1 MLEKGL
7 AMLKTAHTTSFPVSA
22 PAAAASYP
30 IGSDRPRFTAS
41 MATGNEILSCDSHSF
56 NHNGDRT
63 MNAALKIAVSE
74 IPEATGISDRFDTA
88 LEGFKRAK
96 NLREAAKLATGSATQ
111 AIRAA
116 VELTDTPEQFMREI
130 IRYAW
135 QFIDVD
141 AKDPD
146 RTSLRQIMSR
156 GNKVQFQKEFPGLPE
171 DDELNPLVPSNLFT
185 WYGKLHVFKL
195 AINSKR
201 REVTCSF
208 ELWKQPVAY
217 WVQQQQ
223 PGVTELQAERAIA
236 LRNAME
242 ECSPAD
248 IVAVLRDHLDAFNR
262 ADVAALLNSA
272 RRRRLDLRRAGK
284 LERTAA

>member
-1 MLEKGL
+1 
-7 AMLKTAHTTSFPVSA
+7 
-22 PAAAASYP
+22 
-30 IGSDRPRFTAS
+30 
-41 MATGNEILSCDSHSF
+41 
-56 NHNGDRT
+56 

-74 IPEATGISDRFDTA
+74 IPEATGISAEFDAA

-96 NLREAAKLATGSATQ
+96 DLREAAKRASGGATQ

-116 VELTDTPEQFMREI
+116 VALTDTPEQFMREI

-141 AKDPD
+141 SKDPD
-146 RTSLRQIMSR
+146 RASLRQIMSR

-171 DDELNPLVPSNLFT
+171 DEELNPLVPSNLFT

-195 AINSKR
+195 GINSKR
-201 REVTCSF
+201 REITCSF

-223 PGVTELQAERAIA
+223 PGVTELQAERAA
-236 LRNAME
+236 TLRNAMG

-248 IVAVLRDHLDAFNR
+248 IIAILRDRLDAFDR
-262 ADVAALLNSA
+262 SHVAALLNSV
-272 RRRRLDLRRAGK
+272 RRRRQEIRRAGK
-284 LERTAA
+284 LERTAAA